1 MEIRYLKDEDGSVS
15 QAVSCDEDDLQSKTK
30 KKNTLCPQYRNKT
43 LKAKPNAPNNVVP
56 SPTSLVSDILTVLLI

>member
-30 KKNTLCPQYRNKT
+30 NT
-43 LKAKPNAPNNVVP
+43 VP
-56 SPTSLVSDILTVLLI
+56 SVQE

>member
-30 KKNTLCPQYRNKT
+30 KNTLCPQYRNKT
-43 LKAKPNAPNNVVP
+43 LKAKPNAPNNAVP
-56 SPTSLVSDILTVLLI
+56 SPTSSVNDILTVLRI